1 MPLIHAVDLSNW
13 ANRNGARDTLGELL
27 RRLIYEHIE
36 RSKIYN
42 RRFLSHESNQLA
54 GWDGILECDS
64 EVLWIPSGNSVWE
77 LGTGARDRGK
87 IRSDFDKR
95 KTKELPDGWI
105 RDETTYIAVT
115 MRKLDDH
122 SELITELKTNSPW
135 RDVKVIDA
143 AGFEEW
149 IEVSP
154 SVETWLQENG
164 IGPNPT
170 VRTLRK
176 AWSEWSE
183 ITHPPVIKKLI
194 LSGRDQLALDLCNNL
209 SNPGG
214 PIHIQADS
222 ADEAIAF
229 VYAAIDST
237 DDDLFKE
244 SLLSRS
250 VVIGRE
256 EDVARFLQPSSSA
269 LNIILKYPATSKS
282 LTLARFGHTVINAFG
297 NSSSVRQ
304 IDFKLKRSHR
314 SDFTAALSEMNMMK
328 EKAEVEARACGCSPS
343 IWRVWNLINSGDPG
357 NNIPDWAKREHAEL
371 VIPAV
376 LLGGWSEKSE
386 GDKEIIKTLT
396 GKDFELFRDQLKP
409 LIACDNPL
417 LEKAGDAWIISAPA
431 TAFALTI
438 DFITEGQLN
447 TLSTVTQIIFSEIDP
462 SIELPPDDRPYAGL
476 KNVRL
481 KHSGWLRNGLAGSL
495 LRIAVLGQRLENS
508 GVIPNNLSCQ
518 QYVDSLIKALPG
530 LQRDWRLLASL
541 RDQLPVLMEAAPI
554 PFIEALE
561 SLLQGQ
567 PEKVKP
573 IFVEGEGMFGHVFHT
588 GLLWGLETLA
598 WEPKYLG
605 RVGLI
610 LAGLAGIDPGGKMSN
625 RPINSLREIFLA
637 WHPGTSANLE
647 QRLQAIDLIIRRNTE
662 IGWELL
668 CALMPKTGEI
678 SHPTHEP
685 AWREF
690 GRSNKETVTNKIV
703 WEAYQAYVDRA
714 ISHSGNDPSR
724 WIGLIEIYDDVADH
738 HQKSIEEG
746 LVRLANTGLN
756 DDDLKL
762 IWETLR
768 RFINKHRGFPDA
780 AWSLSPDKLDRL
792 EIVKKHFESFE
803 PADQAI
809 WLFNDYFPDI
819 PFPKLDMDKAQEEL
833 ARLRKQ
839 AINEV
844 WQKGQIALLRE
855 IIGVV
860 SYPGLIAP
868 ILVDLLPDEVSL
880 MDLVRD
886 LVVGSDAERFFS
898 RCLSGSA
905 YIKFG
910 DVWTKLLLTET
921 SKLQLSPDEIANL
934 FMNYPDSKELFT
946 TIEGLGEA
954 VKSAYWQ
961 KRNGWVSRDDNEIL
975 SYAIDEFL
983 YNGRALDAIHVA
995 SGKWKVKEPN
1005 FYLSILDKALV
1016 ELNEGKKGDTT
1027 GTVGYWIEE
1036 LFGWLQQ
1043 QDGVNKSELARREYA
1058 YLPLLTG
1065 AFNKKDL
1072 ALHSFLAEDPKFYV
1086 QVICDIYK
1094 PTSGYPEDYEPSE
1107 EASARA
1113 KLGWQLLNSWK
1124 RPPGVGSD
1132 RTVNGESLRSWV
1144 EDARKL
1150 SAECDRLEI
1159 SDQEIGKVLYYFPD
1173 DPDDGLWPHKEL
1185 RDLLENV
1192 QNENIETGIA
1202 LEQSN
1207 SRGVYSKAMFEG
1219 GTEERGFAQ
1228 TWRERAEC
1236 LGLRWPRT
1244 RALFERIA
1252 ESWDVHAKWED
1263 ERAEKDRLRF
1273 R

>member
-1 MPLIHAVDLSNW
+1 MPLIHAVDLNTW
-13 ANRNGARDTLGELL
+13 ANTNVARDTLGELL
-27 RRLIYEHIE
+27 RKLIHEHIE
-36 RSKIYN
+36 LTCIYN
-42 RRFLSHESNQLA
+42 IHFLAHEANQLA
-54 GWDGILECDS
+54 GWDGVLECVS
-64 EVLWIPSGNSVWE
+64 EIPWIPNGNSVWE
-77 LGTGARDRGK
+77 LGTGANIRDK
-87 IRSDFDKR
+87 IRGDFAKR
-95 KTKELPDGWI
+95 QNKQLPSGWA
-105 RDETTYIAVT
+105 RHETTYVAVT
-115 MRKLDDH
+115 LCKLDDH
-122 SELITELKTNSPW
+122 SELVSELKKASPW
-135 RDVKVIDA
+135 CDVKVIDA
-143 AGFEEW
+143 AVFEEW

-154 SVETWLQENG
+154 FVETWLQENG
-164 IGPNPT
+164 IGPNPK
-170 VRTLRK
+170 VQTLRR
-176 AWSEWSE
+176 AWREWSE
-183 ITHPPVIKKLI
+183 TTQPPVIEKL
-194 LSGRDQLALDLCNNL
+194 LLAGREQSAIDIRSIFA
-209 SNPGG
+209 NPGG

-222 ADEAIAF
+222 SEEAVAF
-229 VYAAIDST
+229 VYSVVQST
-237 DDDLFKE
+237 EDERFRDNF
-244 SLLSRS
+244 LSRTL
-250 VVIGRE
+250 VISKD
-256 EDVARFLQPSSSA
+256 EDTARFLNPTNQ
-269 LNIILKYPATSKS
+269 LNIILKPPATSKS
-282 LTLARFGHTVINAFG
+282 LILSRYGHTVINAFG
-297 NSSSVRQ
+297 NSSSVQR
-304 IDFKLKRSHR
+304 IDFRLKRSQR
-314 SDFTAALSEMNMMK
+314 SEFAEALVKMDMSSE
-328 EKAEVEARACGCSPS
+328 EAEVEARACGCSPS
-343 IWRVWNLINSGDPG
+343 IWRVWNLIKLGDPG
-357 NNIPDWAKREHAEL
+357 ENIPDWAKREFADL

-376 LLGGWSEKSE
+376 LLGGWSEKSD
-386 GDKEIIKTLT
+386 GDREIIEAIS
-396 GKDFELFRDQLKP
+396 GKDFDYFRDQLKP
-409 LIACDNPL
+409 FVTCNNPL
-417 LEKAGDAWIISAPA
+417 LEKAGDAWVVSAPA

-447 TLSTVTQIIFSEIDP
+447 ALSVVTNSVFKEIDP
-462 SIELPPDDRPYAGL
+462 TIDLPPDDRPYAGV
-476 KNVRL
+476 KDVRMR
-481 KHSGWLRNGLAGSL
+481 HSGWLRHGLAGSL
-495 LRIAVLGQRLENS
+495 LRVAVLGQRLENS
-508 GVIPNNLSCQ
+508 GVIPSGLTCQ
-518 QYVDSLIKALPG
+518 SYVDRLIKTLPAL
-530 LQRDWRLLASL
+530 QDDWRLLASL

-637 WHPGTSANLE
+637 WHPGTSANLD
-647 QRLQAIDLIIRRNTE
+647 QRLQAIDLIIRRNNE

-703 WEAYQAYVDRA
+703 WEAYQAYVDRS

-803 PADQAI
+803 PTDQAI

-839 AINEV
+839 AINDV

-855 IIGVV
+855 LIGVV
-860 SYPGLIAP
+860 SHPGLIAP
-868 ILVDLLPDEVSL
+868 ILIDLLPDEVSL

-905 YIKFG
+905 YMKFG

-921 SKLQLSPDEIANL
+921 CNLQLPPDEIANL
-934 FMNYPDSKELFT
+934 FMNYPDSKEMFA
-946 TIEGLGEA
+946 TIEELGET
-954 VKSAYWQ
+954 VKKAYWQ

-983 YNGRALDAIHVA
+983 NNGRALDAIHVA

-1005 FYLSILDKALV
+1005 IYFSILDKALV

-1043 QDGVNKSELARREYA
+1043 QDGVDKSELARREYA

-1065 AFNKKDL
+1065 AFDKKDL

-1094 PTSGYPEDYEPSE
+1094 PASGYPEDYEPSE

-1132 RTVNGESLRSWV
+1132 RTVKGENLRSWV

-1150 SAECDRLEI
+1150 SAEYDRLEI

-1219 GTEERGFAQ
+1219 GVEERSFAQ

-1252 ESWDVHAKWED
+1252 ESWDAHAKWED
-1263 ERAEKDRLRF
+1263 ERAEKDRLRY